1 MLKSID
7 RYLTHSFRFP
17 ILFHGRICYPTI
29 GRQIVFWR
37 TMPKSYS
44 VVSKFAL
51 TSLII
56 ILCSCS
62 KHEVETL
69 PLVPVKG
76 TVTVAGKPLDR
87 GYIQFVPIDAR
98 PAKHKY
104 RSASQVQPDGNYS
117 LKTHRQPGAPLG
129 NYKVVVAATATP
141 MPEPSKRSG
150 WVPDWIVHE
159 KYTNPTTTDLQ
170 VEVTESAQEGTYDFT
185 LER

>member
-1 MLKSID
+1 
-7 RYLTHSFRFP
+7 
-17 ILFHGRICYPTI
+17 
-29 GRQIVFWR
+29 
-37 TMPKSYS
+37 MPESYS
-44 VVSKFAL
+44 VVSKFTL

-69 PLVPVKG
+69 PLVSVKG

-104 RSASQVQPDGNYS
+104 RSASQVQPDGSYS
-117 LKTHRQPGAPLG
+117 LTTHRQPGAPLG

-141 MPEPSKRSG
+141 MPEPSKRSR

-159 KYTNPTTTDLQ
+159 KYTKPTTTELQ
-170 VEVTESAQEGTYDFT
+170 VKVTESAQEGTYDFT